1 MFGKENNIRK
11 LVFMD
16 APPNKGIY
24 TCTWKAKD
32 LLNKYGSPITNAQE
46 DFSIEAPIPN
56 IFSSRFSLGTLSMFY
71 IY

>member
-1 MFGKENNIRK
+1 
-11 LVFMD
+11 VD

-24 TCTWKAKD
+24 TYTWKAKD

-46 DFSIEAPIPN
+46 DSSIEAPTPN
-56 IFSSRFSLGTLSMFY
+56 IYSSIFSSGRLPMLY